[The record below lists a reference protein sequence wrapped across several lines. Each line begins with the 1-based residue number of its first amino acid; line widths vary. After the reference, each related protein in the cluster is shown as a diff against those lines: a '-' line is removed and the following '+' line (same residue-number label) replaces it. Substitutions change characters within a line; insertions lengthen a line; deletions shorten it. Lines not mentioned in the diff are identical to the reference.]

1 MDLVTF
7 DVLFFVAHAHQ
18 SRSLAPHH
26 ALVPN
31 RRSAEDVLR
40 GNVTITGRVFNPR
53 MDSQV
58 EKLLAQLEKERALRE
73 IAEAQAGKER
83 GLRQEEQRRH
93 KEAEGRAADSEFTN
107 RVSSERGEDC
117 QRAHRELGFTVTFC
131 QAVIGGKGKC
141 RKKIPWTEIQLC
153 FEHKDF
159 ALPCYILRL
168 PIELRQQIFS
178 YILDKYQGSYSKFY
192 TYYAFLKLA
201 RLNRRIFQDATDVL
215 YRTLVCNFFLSG
227 EYVCIL
233 GRYFHPIQPGSW
245 QRFKQ
250 ITFQLDVSCDISVQ
264 YGPMVKNIQLIASH
278 LRDFNLVKLHVY
290 LESYLFLNQGT
301 YSAGFI
307 HHTLPLLDPFRQLG
321 RVREPSFTIDRVY
334 AGGSGDIEQW
344 LRSRSNDAEV
354 TAMAMEWRRTYE
366 EWAESLRRGYL
377 EEGKRSALVLQ
388 F

>member
-1 MDLVTF
+1 MT
-7 DVLFFVAHAHQ
+7 
-18 SRSLAPHH
+18 
-26 ALVPN
+26 
-31 RRSAEDVLR
+31 
-40 GNVTITGRVFNPR
+40 T
-53 MDSQV
+53 
-58 EKLLAQLEKERALRE
+58 
-73 IAEAQAGKER
+73 EAQAEKER
-83 GLRQEEQRRH
+83 GLRQAEQRRH

-159 ALPCYILRL
+159 ALPCY
-168 PIELRQQIFS
+168 S
-178 YILDKYQGSYSKFY
+178 GSYSKFY

-215 YRTLVCNFFLSG
+215 YRTL
-227 EYVCIL
+227 
-233 GRYFHPIQPGSW
+233 
-245 QRFKQ
+245 
-250 ITFQLDVSCDISVQ
+250 

-307 HHTLPLLDPFRQLG
+307 HHTLPLLDAFRQFG

-366 EWAESLRRGYL
+366 EWAESLRGGYL